1 MPFVARAQAPDRMRR
16 VGVLTPWAA
25 NDTEAQDR
33 VKAFVQALPQ
43 LGWTV
48 GQNVRIDNRW
58 GDGKVDTTRKYAAEL
73 IALAPDVIL
82 ALSSAALAP
91 LLEVDRAVP
100 IVFAGIADPVAAGYV
115 ESLSRPGG
123 NATGFTIYEY
133 SIGGKWLEL
142 LKEMAPHATR
152 VAVLRETGIAAGP
165 GVFGAMQALAPS
177 LGLDLRP
184 VNVQE
189 ASDIERAITAFA
201 QNNPRGGVVASGSPS
216 QSRHRQVIIALAA
229 KHRLPTVYNA
239 RFLPLPA
246 VSSLTAPIFSINPD
260 APLPML
266 IASSEARN
274 QLTCPCSH
282 RRSMS

>member
-1 MPFVARAQAPDRMRR
+1 MPFVARAQAPGRMRR

-142 LKEMAPHATR
+142 LKEMAPHVTR

-229 KHRLPTVYNA
+229 EHRLPTVYNA
-239 RFLPLPA
+239 RFFA
-246 VSSLTAPIFSINPD
+246 VAGGLISYGADFLDQSL
-260 APLPML
+260 M
-266 IASSEARN
+266 
-274 QLTCPCSH
+274 
-282 RRSMS
+282 RRCLC